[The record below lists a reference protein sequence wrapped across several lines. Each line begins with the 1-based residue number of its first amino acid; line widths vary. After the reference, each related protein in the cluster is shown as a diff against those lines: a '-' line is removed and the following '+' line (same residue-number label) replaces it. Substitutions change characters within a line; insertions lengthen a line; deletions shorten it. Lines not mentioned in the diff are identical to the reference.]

1 MASPTSPASPRNA
14 NPRGFSLTEL
24 LVVIGLL
31 ALIVAL
37 LLPAIRTVQAV
48 ARKSR
53 EVASGRSIFA
63 AWGMRCTD

>member
-1 MASPTSPASPRNA
+1 MAYPRSPASFRAA

-31 ALIVAL
+31 ALILAL

-48 ARKSR
+48 A
-53 EVASGRSIFA
+53 
-63 AWGMRCTD
+63 